1 VLHTGSAAA
10 QLSLYDVG
18 GAGPS
23 FIIRDD
29 NIDSS
34 KGYTTLIFTERE
46 YHLTLYESDHIPAGL
61 GLANRLET
69 CPCHLRTDS

>member
-1 VLHTGSAAA
+1 MLHTGSAAA

-29 NIDSS
+29 DIDSIRVI
-34 KGYTTLIFTERE
+34 YD
-46 YHLTLYESDHIPAGL
+46 SDIH
-61 GLANRLET
+61 
-69 CPCHLRTDS
+69 CV